1 MRILVTALMIS
12 EARQAANG
20 PSTSD
25 RLPIDGVID
34 SAAKRRLAM
43 TAFESHELIGVAI
56 PALMVIAVMVAVW
69 AIVRQP
75 TER

>member
-1 MRILVTALMIS
+1 
-12 EARQAANG
+12 
-20 PSTSD
+20 
-25 RLPIDGVID
+25 
-34 SAAKRRLAM
+34 M